1 MEANKRLNVACLQ
14 KAQQDN
20 DIHVSTAREHRLN
33 NVIVPKKKDVGADC
47 QACCIQSQTV
57 IME

>member
-20 DIHVSTAREHRLN
+20 DIHVSTAREHRFTS
-33 NVIVPKKKDVGADC
+33 VIVPKKKMLVL
-47 QACCIQSQTV
+47 TV
-57 IME
+57 KHVVFNHRLL